1 MQIHNRGNDPQG
13 SLQSNCQL
21 GKCPMICFP
30 MLQSFQTLHR
40 PDYPRPVFRTT
51 IRSTKWAIL
60 NLGVGM
66 MMQDYCGFAM
76 DLANGAGK
84 LHTARVGPSS
94 FGMYDIQSHMMPLH
108 LHALSLACILPYF
121 LTETILQLKSKC
133 KRFILPYGSIHLC
146 RHDIS

>member
-1 MQIHNRGNDPQG
+1 MIHKGPYNQIANWVSVHDLLPNAAK
-13 SLQSNCQL
+13 LSNT
-21 GKCPMICFP
+21 
-30 MLQSFQTLHR
+30 SQTRLSA
-40 PDYPRPVFRTT
+40 PVFRTT